1 MKFDLKTI
9 RDRCEEEGDCWI
21 WQQCVNSGG
30 YPQASINGKQGQM
43 VRRHAVLLSGRT
55 LSGYRARVADTCGNR
70 LCCNPDHLR
79 LRTFSQ
85 IQSDSYKSGA
95 RCTEAEYLSRVL
107 RIQQSGKTKLSF
119 AGAREIRQEL
129 VQGKT
134 IEQISRERGVG
145 VGAVSDI
152 KHNRTWKEP
161 MFAWAKEAA

>member
-85 IQSDSYKSGA
+85 IQSDSYRNGS
-95 RCTEAEYLSRVL
+95 RCTEAEYLSRVM
-107 RIQQSGKTKLSF
+107 RIQKAGMTKLTF
-119 AGAREIRQEL
+119 EKAREIRLEL
-129 VQGKT
+129 VAGKT
-134 IEQISRERGVG
+134 VAQVAKERAMGPD
-145 VGAVSDI
+145 AVRNI

-161 MFAWAKEAA
+161 MFAWAREAA